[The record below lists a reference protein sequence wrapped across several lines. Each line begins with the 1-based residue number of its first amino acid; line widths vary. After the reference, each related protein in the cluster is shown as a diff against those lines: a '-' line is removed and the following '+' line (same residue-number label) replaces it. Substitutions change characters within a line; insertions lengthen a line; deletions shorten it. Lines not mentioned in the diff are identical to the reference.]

1 MAPHLLSLPK
11 ELRDMIYTNIFST
24 DDSIQLHLDLTP
36 TSIHLRSKPL
46 PLRSICKQIRE
57 ETHDIH
63 LLRHNTFHI
72 SLLGDPVHTDTISRD
87 LHASEMNAIEN
98 VDVTCIA
105 SFDENHVSKKEVLSA
120 PSWLSEDVLGLKTR
134 LPELKVLRVI
144 VYVQGPRYVHGGPWR
159 SACRSQIIVWRARV
173 QEWNN
178 GCAVKSSYRGG
189 ETPPKA

>member
-11 ELRDMIYTNIFST
+11 ELRDMIYTHIFST

-36 TSIHLRSKPL
+36 TSIRLRSKTL

-57 ETHDIH
+57 ETLDMN
-63 LLRHNTFHI
+63 LLRYKTFHI
-72 SLLGDPVHTDTISRD
+72 SLVGDPVHTDIPFRE
-87 LHASEMNAIEN
+87 LYASEINVIES

-105 SFDENHVSKKEVLSA
+105 SLDENHVSKKEVLNA
-120 PSWLSEDVLGLKTR
+120 PSWLSEDVLRLKTR
-134 LPELKVLRVI
+134 LPGLKVLLVT
-144 VYVQGPRYVHGGPWR
+144 VYVQGPKFLHEGPWR
-159 SACRSQIIVWRARV
+159 MACRSQISGWMARI
-173 QEWNN
+173 QEWNK